1 MFFSRMIISR
11 LLIIISFVW
20 LSACDDLNPSDIDM
34 RTEVVAG
41 SDGVQVTQKAI
52 DFVLPDTLNVDVTLS
67 AEYPLADGVVLYFT
81 MWCPICDSHM
91 SYMRNYVVPNYPNVS
106 FYFVDYVTGSVTAS
120 RQAQVS
126 NGYTDFRVLVDADK
140 WVQETYHATMGT
152 VVVIDSNG
160 IVKMNEDFKDGTKLN
175 EVLSLLP

>member
-1 MFFSRMIISR
+1 MFFSRLITG
-11 LLIIISFVW
+11 LIIVLSFLL
-20 LSACDDLNPSDIDM
+20 LSACDDLNPSDTDM
-34 RTEVVAG
+34 RPQVIAG
-41 SDGVQVTQKAI
+41 TDGVQVTQRAI
-52 DFVLPDTLNVDVTLS
+52 DFVISDTLNVDVTLS
-67 AEYPLADGVVLYFT
+67 AEYPAVDAVVLYFT

-91 SYMRNYVVPNYPNVS
+91 SYMRSYVVPNYPNVS

-175 EVLSLLP
+175 EILTLLP